1 MSKKLCFGVAA
12 LVFAMVLFG
21 YSPAGALNPCAAIDL
36 APPGMSIST
45 INTTN
50 ANADAMN
57 APQVTKHIDQSAL
70 SVIIEDQ
77 SVLNSSP
84 PLFSGSA
91 KWALSFGKHRPFTF
105 TAIPGQWG
113 VGSYRLAWID
123 FSTDTQYIEYQAG
136 KDILHNKM
144 LIEDL
149 VANSSPPLSANSTT
163 NWALHTT
170 DLAMNSSYSWVTRTT
185 DSAAVVNY
193 RETNRCHSAE
203 AKQTPLKWLTFRNTG
218 YEQEVS
224 NVVIGDPTFAE
235 NIVIRSLSRPAM
247 NLALS

>member
-1 MSKKLCFGVAA
+1 MSKKLYFGVAA

-36 APPGMSIST
+36 APPGISLT
-45 INTTN
+45 INT
-50 ANADAMN
+50 NADVMN
-57 APQVTKHIDQSAL
+57 APFDFSAQI
-70 SVIIEDQ
+70 SRVP
-77 SVLNSSP
+77 NSSP

-105 TAIPGQWG
+105 TARSGQWG

-149 VANSSPPLSANSTT
+149 ANSSPPLSAN
-163 NWALHTT
+163 L
-170 DLAMNSSYSWVTRTT
+170 TT
-185 DSAAVVNY
+185 DSALSNATSKAFGQ
-193 RETNRCHSAE
+193 ENRIS
-203 AKQTPLKWLTFRNTG
+203 LKWITG
-218 YEQEVS
+218 DIGDPDRVSWAPEVA
-224 NVVIGDPTFAE
+224 NLVIGD
-235 NIVIRSLSRPAM
+235 LSTMDPISRTAGG
-247 NLALS
+247 LTSS